1 MAKEAV
7 GQGLKSS
14 AHATIGGSWRTPA
27 CFVRFRNNFS
37 DVFVCPSRVVW
48 LQVIKAHLPSLA
60 GHPLM
65 LQGFELRVTDESSLL
80 RRAACGGVG
89 DEAGRFTV

>member
-1 MAKEAV
+1 M
-7 GQGLKSS
+7 
-14 AHATIGGSWRTPA
+14 
-27 CFVRFRNNFS
+27 
-37 DVFVCPSRVVW
+37 
-48 LQVIKAHLPSLA
+48 QVIKAHLQSLA